1 LMHGVVAAPAWANKI
16 GTAIGLFQA
25 SKMDAA
31 AQAEFQKALADACA
45 SDGTCK

>member
-1 LMHGVVAAPAWANKI
+1 MHGVVAAPAWAAKI

-31 AQAEFQKALADACA
+31 AQSDLQTALAAACA